1 MPLSAVVSSSEQ
13 AEISKF
19 ADGEIQVKALTAQLA
34 DINQRLRSLQQD
46 APDLLEVEAGL
57 NAQVDLARRKI
68 AKLKTENNQRR
79 VALYALKFER
89 VQQTDGTYQYRLDS
103 QTGEASWRVGKI
115 SREQITFVG
124 GGRVVGTIP
133 VGLPSFSIPHVH
145 WDMLIVLLPGAMV
158 MALIGFLEATS
169 ISRAISAMT
178 RERINPSRE
187 LIGQG
192 LANIVGSFFQSFVV
206 SGSFS
211 RTAVAARMGARTG
224 IFALVSALAVALVLL
239 FFTSYLYHLPLAVLA
254 VIVMLA
260 VFDLIKIR
268 PLLMAWRVDRPSAV
282 IGVITFVATLAM
294 APSIANGVLL
304 GVALTVLQLLV
315 RQMKPR
321 AALLGL
327 LPDGSMSDITTRAPA
342 PISKHFVTVRYD
354 GSLDFL
360 NAAHFEEVILQA
372 LVAYPES
379 RTILVI
385 GSGINSLD
393 ASGEEKIREIAQS
406 MKEANVTLAFSSLKQ
421 QVREK
426 FDRAGLKDLLGE
438 ENLFMTRE
446 SAIKI
451 LQERFTVAVP
461 VAQS

>member
-1 MPLSAVVSSSEQ
+1 
-13 AEISKF
+13 
-19 ADGEIQVKALTAQLA
+19 
-34 DINQRLRSLQQD
+34 
-46 APDLLEVEAGL
+46 
-57 NAQVDLARRKI
+57 
-68 AKLKTENNQRR
+68 
-79 VALYALKFER
+79 
-89 VQQTDGTYQYRLDS
+89 
-103 QTGEASWRVGKI
+103 
-115 SREQITFVG
+115 
-124 GGRVVGTIP
+124 
-133 VGLPSFSIPHVH
+133 
-145 WDMLIVLLPGAMV
+145 
-158 MALIGFLEATS
+158 
-169 ISRAISAMT
+169 
-178 RERINPSRE
+178 
-187 LIGQG
+187 
-192 LANIVGSFFQSFVV
+192 
-206 SGSFS
+206 
-211 RTAVAARMGARTG
+211 MGARTG

-239 FFTSYLYHLPLAVLA
+239 FFTTYLYHLPLAVLA

-282 IGVITFVATLAM
+282 IGVLTFVATLAM
-294 APSIANGVLL
+294 APSIANGVLI
-304 GVALTVLQLLV
+304 GVSLTVLLLLV

-342 PISKHFVTVRYD
+342 PISKYFVTVRYD

-451 LQERFTVAVP
+451 LQERFTVA
-461 VAQS
+461 QS